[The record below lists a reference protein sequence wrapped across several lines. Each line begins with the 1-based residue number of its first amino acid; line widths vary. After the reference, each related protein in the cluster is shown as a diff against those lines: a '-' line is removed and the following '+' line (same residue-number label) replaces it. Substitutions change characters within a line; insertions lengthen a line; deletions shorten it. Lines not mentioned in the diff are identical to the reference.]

1 MDITSSPVF
10 INQWLPQYYLAE
22 DERASH
28 IKDAKCFSDGGFGV
42 GAVRAKMKKNNHEW
56 TNQGE
61 KEKYCTG
68 KETPIEASIPRPGI
82 SASAGE
88 DTS

>member
-1 MDITSSPVF
+1 M
-10 INQWLPQYYLAE
+10 
-22 DERASH
+22 
-28 IKDAKCFSDGGFGV
+28 
-42 GAVRAKMKKNNHEW
+42 KNNTDEW

-68 KETPIEASIPRPGI
+68 EETPIKVSIPRPGI

>member
-1 MDITSSPVF
+1 M
-10 INQWLPQYYLAE
+10 
-22 DERASH
+22 
-28 IKDAKCFSDGGFGV
+28 

>member
-1 MDITSSPVF
+1 
-10 INQWLPQYYLAE
+10 
-22 DERASH
+22 
-28 IKDAKCFSDGGFGV
+28 
-42 GAVRAKMKKNNHEW
+42 MKKNKDEW

-61 KEKYCTG
+61 QEKYCTG
-68 KETPIEASIPRPGI
+68 EETLIEVSIPSPGI